1 MKKVIMIFLIP
12 ILILTMNTNKKD
24 DLIRIR
30 VIANSNSE
38 YDQSIKMNISNKL
51 KNKLYD
57 LLKNEEDVNKA
68 RDIIKNNISNLEN
81 IVKENLNTNYN
92 YTINYGMNYFPKKE
106 YNGKI
111 YKEGE
116 YESLLVTLGEGL
128 GDNWWCILF
137 PPICL
142 MEAEEKETNEEEY
155 SFFIKDLFDTFF
167 NKK

>member
-1 MKKVIMIFLIP
+1 MKKIIIIILIP
-12 ILILTMNTNKKD
+12 ILVLTMNTNKKD

-38 YDQSIKMNISNKL
+38 YDQKIKMNISDKL
-51 KNKLYD
+51 KTKLYN
-57 LLKNEEDVNKA
+57 LLKDETNINNA
-68 RDIIKNNISNLEN
+68 RSIIKDNISNLEN
-81 IVKENLNTNYN
+81 IIVDNIDNNYT

-111 YKEGE
+111 YKEGK
-116 YESLLVTLGEGL
+116 YESLLITLGKGL

-142 MEAEEKETNEEEY
+142 MEAEENESDEKEY